1 MLSLKNVSVGYD
13 TKPLLKNITMDF
25 AENKIYALLGK
36 SGSGKST
43 LLKGISHILPHTGE
57 ITLKGEPLN
66 VKQHRL
72 ALVPQKNSL
81 VKWQTVRQNILLP
94 HKLRKEAAPQNMEE
108 LCTELGIDTLLHQ
121 YPTHISGGEQQ
132 RAAIAT
138 ALLFRPDVLLLDEA
152 FSALDAIT
160 KDEVHTAFLNAI
172 TKHKVTTIFVTHD
185 IDEALYLAE
194 TIIILKNGTLYQTL
208 ANPLFGISKQE
219 NPLAYSQSY
228 QQIKA
233 LI

>member
-1 MLSLKNVSVGYD
+1 MLSLKNVSMGYD
-13 TKPLLKNITMDF
+13 EKALLKNVNIDF
-25 AENKIYALLGK
+25 AENRIYALLGK
-36 SGSGKST
+36 SGSGKRT
-43 LLKGISHILPHTGE
+43 LLKGISNILPHMGE
-57 ITLKGEPLN
+57 ITLKDKPLN
-66 VKQHRL
+66 VKKQRL

-94 HKLRKEAAPQNMEE
+94 HKLRKEVAPQNLEE
-108 LCTELGIDTLLHQ
+108 LCAELGIAHLLDK
-121 YPTHISGGEQQ
+121 YPGHLSGGEQQ

-138 ALLFRPDVLLLDEA
+138 ALLFQPDILLLDEA

-172 TKHKVTTIFVTHD
+172 TKHKVTTVFVTHD

-194 TIIILKNGTLYQTL
+194 SIIILKNGNLL
-208 ANPLFGISKQE
+208 ENMENPLFGITKQE
-219 NPLAYSQSY
+219 KPLAYSKSHQE
-228 QQIKA
+228 IKE

>member
-1 MLSLKNVSVGYD
+1 MLNLQNVSVGYD
-13 TKPLLKNITMDF
+13 EKALLKNISINF
-25 AENKIYALLGK
+25 AENTIYALLGK

-57 ITLKGEPLN
+57 ITLKGAPLN

-72 ALVPQKNSL
+72 ALVPQKNAL

-94 HKLRKEAAPQNMEE
+94 HKLRKEAAPANIEA
-108 LCTELGIDTLLHQ
+108 LCAELGIEHLLEA
-121 YPTHISGGEQQ
+121 YPGHISGGEQQ

-138 ALLFRPDVLLLDEA
+138 ALLFQPDILLLDEA

-194 TIIILKNGTLYQTL
+194 NIIILKNGGLHEIL
-208 ANPLFGISKQE
+208 ENPLFGKPKQQ
-219 NPLAYSQSY
+219 NALAYSQSHAR
-228 QQIKA
+228 IKD